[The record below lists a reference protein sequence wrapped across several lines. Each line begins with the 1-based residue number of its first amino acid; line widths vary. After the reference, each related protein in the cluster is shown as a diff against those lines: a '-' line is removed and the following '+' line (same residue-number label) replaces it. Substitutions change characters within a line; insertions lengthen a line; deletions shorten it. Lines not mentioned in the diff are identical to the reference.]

1 MKKNRDPNYII
12 KVEKAIADKYG
23 EEAVQNPKANWD
35 EEKEKKYLKQLKKI
49 AKKQNKVEDKTE
61 KILFDGFLIEKK
73 LINKERNNNRQCP
86 ICSAYS
92 FSKRDDL
99 YMNKFECCFKCY
111 IQYVE
116 GREERWQSGWRPDK
130 QGAIK

>member
-1 MKKNRDPNYII
+1 MNKKKDPNYII

-73 LINKERNNNRQCP
+73 LINKERNSNRQCS
-86 ICSAYS
+86 ICKEYS
-92 FSKRDDL
+92 FSGRDDV
-99 YMNKFECCFKCY
+99 YKVKFDCCFKCY
-111 IQYVE
+111 IQHIE
-116 GREERWQSGWRPDK
+116 DREERWKNGWRPK
-130 QGAIK
+130 K